1 MPTLHTHA
9 SARLH
14 ENARGVVLAEEALE
28 LRRAQLLR
36 RGAAWR
42 GAAWRGVAWRGVAWR
57 GVANSA
63 FLLASRT
70 RKSAM
75 ESLSFYKFW
84 FSAS

>member
-36 RGAAWR
+36 RGAAR
-42 GAAWRGVAWRGVAWR
+42 RGVAWRGVAWH
-57 GVANSA
+57 SM
-63 FLLASRT
+63 ASHRMRSST
-70 RKSAM
+70 ERR
-75 ESLSFYKFW
+75 LDV
-84 FSAS
+84 